1 MKHIARILSLILV
14 LALIVSV
21 TPGASAFTLD
31 EKVRAEETHPLLQ
44 EAGGHA
50 PTLNAEEDYNEAS
63 PTNKSPATADVV
75 ALNSTWAGV
84 TNNADPQDY
93 FKFTLEEDSDILFV
107 SVSTYPTMIFGLY
120 TPEGDHLATCEY
132 LGMEDGLYV
141 DAIAGTLAA
150 GTYFIQV
157 AQYDFEGG
165 SAYAQEVVYAL
176 EFHVHSYTVTHTKE
190 ATCTEEGVDTYTC
203 SDCTYTKTVTL
214 DKLDHDYAEEETV
227 DSTCTEKGHI
237 LYKCSMCGGTRQEE
251 LPLADHD
258 YVAGESVKPT
268 CTEKGYTVFECSMCH
283 DTYREETPMLEHSY
297 LPTQTIHPTCTEKG
311 YTVYKCAACGDTK
324 QDDEVAALGHVL
336 DEGSVTANADGK
348 THSFTCTRCRV
359 TVSDPCNFV
368 EDPATGDYLCS
379 ICGTKYVSSVYR
391 ISGKTRIQTSMAI
404 ANALKKELGVTRFD
418 CVIVASSANF
428 PDALTGSYL
437 AAVKKAPILLTNDS
451 VHADVVSYI
460 TLNMDYD
467 GTVYILGGTGAV
479 SQDFEDRLIELDIN
493 YKRLSGKTRYQTNL
507 AILEEA
513 GVDSS
518 TEVLI
523 CTGTGFADSLSASA
537 TGKPILLVGS
547 SLTAEQEEFL
557 KTTWG
562 RFVIIGGSGAVSTA
576 VEDRLNELGTAQVVR
591 LSGKTR
597 YETSVKVAERFF
609 TAPSKAVLAYAHNY
623 PDGLCGG
630 PLACV
635 LKAPLILT
643 DTKTEAAEAYF
654 STQNV
659 DSGFVLG
666 GDILVTDSA
675 VRTLFGMEDNEPVP
689 KMR

>member
-31 EKVRAEETHPLLQ
+31 EKVRAEESHPLLQ

-84 TNNADPQDY
+84 TNSADPLDF
-93 FKFTLEEDSDILFV
+93 FKFTLEEESDILFV

-120 TPEGDHLATCEY
+120 TLEGDHLATCEY
-132 LGMEDGLYV
+132 LDMEDGLHV

-165 SAYAQEVVYAL
+165 SAYEQEVAYAL
-176 EFHVHSYTVTHTKE
+176 DFHVHSYTVTHTKE

-203 SDCTYTKTVTL
+203 PDCTYTKTVTL

-237 LYKCSMCGGTRQEE
+237 LYKCSMCGDTRQEE

-258 YVAGESVKPT
+258 YVAGETVAPT
-268 CTEKGYTVFECSMCH
+268 CSAKGYTVFECSMCH

-311 YTVYKCAACGDTK
+311 YTVYKCSVCGDTK

-336 DEGSVTANADGK
+336 DSDTVVPNADGK

-368 EDPATGDYLCS
+368 ENPANGEFVCS
-379 ICGTKYVSSVYR
+379 VCGAKYVSSVYR

-437 AAVKKAPILLTNDS
+437 SAVKKAPILLTNDS

-547 SLTAEQEEFL
+547 SLTPEQEEFL

-562 RFVIIGGSGAVSTA
+562 RFVIIGGSGAVNTA

-659 DSGFVLG
+659 DGGFVLG

-689 KMR
+689 KIR

>member
-84 TNNADPQDY
+84 TNSADPQDY

-120 TPEGDHLATCEY
+120 TLEGDHLATCEY

-165 SAYAQEVVYAL
+165 SAYEQEVVYAL

-237 LYKCSMCGGTRQEE
+237 LYKCSMCGDTRQEE

-297 LPTQTIHPTCTEKG
+297 QPSQTIHPTCTEKG
-311 YTVYKCAACGDTK
+311 YTVYKCSVCGDTK

-336 DEGSVTANADGK
+336 DEDSVTANADGK

-379 ICGTKYVSSVYR
+379 VCGTKYVSSVYR

-547 SLTAEQEEFL
+547 SLTPEQEEFL

-562 RFVIIGGSGAVSTA
+562 RFVIIGGSGAVNTA

-659 DSGFVLG
+659 DGGFVLG

-675 VRTLFGMEDNEPVP
+675 VRTLFGMADNEPVP

>member
-63 PTNKSPATADVV
+63 ATNKSPATADVV

-84 TNNADPQDY
+84 TNSADPQDY

-107 SVSTYPTMIFGLY
+107 SVSTYPTMIFGLF
-120 TPEGDHLATCEY
+120 TTEGDHLATCEY

-141 DAIAGTLAA
+141 DAISGTLAA
-150 GTYFIQV
+150 GTYFVMV
-157 AQYDFEGG
+157 AQSDFEGG
-165 SAYAQEVVYAL
+165 SAYEQEVVYAL

-237 LYKCSMCGGTRQEE
+237 LYKCSMCGGTKQEE

-258 YVAGESVKPT
+258 YVAGETVAPT
-268 CTEKGYTVFECSMCH
+268 CSAKGYTVFECSMCH

-297 LPTQTIHPTCTEKG
+297 QPSQTIHPTCTEKG
-311 YTVYKCAACGDTK
+311 YTVYKCSVCGDTK

-336 DEGSVTANADGK
+336 DEDSVTANADGK

-368 EDPATGDYLCS
+368 ENPANGEFVCS
-379 ICGTKYVSSVYR
+379 VCGAKYVSSVYR

-404 ANALKKELGVTRFD
+404 ANALKKELGVTKFD

-437 AAVKKAPILLTNDS
+437 SAVKKAPILLTNDS

-547 SLTAEQEEFL
+547 SLTPEQEEFL

-562 RFVIIGGSGAVSTA
+562 RFVIIGGSGAVNTA